1 MTQQIGGRTSR
12 SSTVALR
19 DASSLLGNVEI
30 ARTQIVCTEDL
41 AQEKKEK
48 DMHEFELL
56 GLLGRKVELR
66 YYEDGIEKIARQKSS
81 RLADRNQESI
91 VPCVWKSR
99 A

>member
-1 MTQQIGGRTSR
+1 LHERKR
-12 SSTVALR
+12 
-19 DASSLLGNVEI
+19 
-30 ARTQIVCTEDL
+30 
-41 AQEKKEK
+41 KK